1 MLDGQTE
8 TGRGARISFFVFEVD
23 FVSTSDKKRKQLVYV
38 LYQQEK
44 IVDKVQAVLM

>member
-1 MLDGQTE
+1 M
-8 TGRGARISFFVFEVD
+8 GRLKQGGEREFSFFVFEVD
-23 FVSTSDKKRKQLVYV
+23 FVSTSNKKRKQLVYV